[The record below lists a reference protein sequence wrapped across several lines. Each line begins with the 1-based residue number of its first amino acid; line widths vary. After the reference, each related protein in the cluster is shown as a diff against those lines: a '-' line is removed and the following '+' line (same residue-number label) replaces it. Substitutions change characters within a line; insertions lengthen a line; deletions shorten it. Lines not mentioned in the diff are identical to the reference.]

1 MLSLRQL
8 WVIGS
13 DSRQRRIREEI
24 ARPIDESLL
33 WATILLVMFGLVMVY
48 SASIALPESSRYS
61 FAASGGSWFESSIYF
76 VKRHLVAICVGTVAA
91 VVAFGVPPNLWQR
104 FAAWLFLGGLVLLG
118 LVLIPGVGIEVLG
131 ARRWLPLGFMTLQPS
146 EVMKLL
152 VVIYAADYTV
162 RKQDVMQSLAKGILP
177 MGCAVG
183 LVGLLLMMEP
193 DLGAF
198 IVVCGIAGG
207 MLFLGGINGRLF
219 VGLVVVALA
228 SFALVI
234 AFSDFRR
241 ERIFAYLDPF
251 AEAYKHGKGYQ
262 LGQSLIAFGRGEW
275 FGVGLGASVEK
286 LHYLPEPHTDFLL
299 AVIGEE
305 LGLIG
310 VLVVIALFFW
320 LVRRVFEIGRQA
332 VALDQTFNGMVAY
345 GVALWIA
352 CQSFINMGVNLGVLP
367 TKGLT
372 LPLMSYGGSALLCNL
387 VSLAIVMR
395 IDFENRRL
403 MRGGR

>member
-1 MLSLRQL
+1 MLSVRQL
-8 WVIGS
+8 IALGT
-13 DSRQRRIREEI
+13 DSRRRRIREEI
-24 ARPIDESLL
+24 ARPVDESLI
-33 WATILLVMFGLVMVY
+33 WAVVLLIMLGLVMVY
-48 SASIALPESSRYS
+48 SSSIALPESARYGN
-61 FAASGGSWFESSIYF
+61 FSSVHF
-76 VKRHLVAICVGTVAA
+76 LLRHAISMVIGLCAGLVAFA
-91 VVAFGVPPNLWQR
+91 VPPQHWQR
-104 FAAWLFLGGLVLLG
+104 FASYFFVGGLVLLA
-118 LVLIPGVGIEVLG
+118 LVLIPGIGREVLG
-131 ARRWLPLGFMTLQPS
+131 ARRWIPLGIMNLQPS

-152 VVIYAADYTV
+152 VVLYAADYTV
-162 RKQDVMQSLAKGILP
+162 RKQEVMQRFRKGILP
-177 MGCAVG
+177 MGFAVA
-183 LVGLLLMMEP
+183 LVGLLLNLEP

-198 IVVCGIAGG
+198 IVICGIAAG

-219 VGLVVVALA
+219 AALVFVSLT
-228 SFALVI
+228 SFVLVI

-310 VLVVIALFFW
+310 VLIVIGLFFW
-320 LVRRVFEIGRQA
+320 LVRRIFDIGRQA
-332 VALDQTFNGMVAY
+332 IALDQTFNGMVAY
-345 GVALWIA
+345 GIALWLA
-352 CQSFINMGVNLGVLP
+352 CQAFINMGVNLGVLP

-372 LPLMSYGGSALLCNL
+372 LPLMSYGGSALLFNMI
-387 VSLAIVMR
+387 SIAIVLR

>member
-1 MLSLRQL
+1 M
-8 WVIGS
+8 
-13 DSRQRRIREEI
+13 
-24 ARPIDESLL
+24 
-33 WATILLVMFGLVMVY
+33 
-48 SASIALPESSRYS
+48 
-61 FAASGGSWFESSIYF
+61 
-76 VKRHLVAICVGTVAA
+76 
-91 VVAFGVPPNLWQR
+91 
-104 FAAWLFLGGLVLLG
+104 LLG

-131 ARRWLPLGFMTLQPS
+131 ARRWLPLKFMTMQPS
-146 EVMKLL
+146 EVMKLM

-162 RKQDVMQSLAKGILP
+162 RKQEVMQSLARGILP

-219 VGLVVVALA
+219 AGLVVVALT
-228 SFALVI
+228 SFVLVI

-305 LGLIG
+305 LGLLG
-310 VLVVIALFFW
+310 VLVVLGLFFW
-320 LVRRVFEIGRQA
+320 LVRRLFEIGRQA

-345 GVALWIA
+345 GVAIWIA
-352 CQSFINMGVNLGVLP
+352 CQAFINMGVNLGVLP

-372 LPLMSYGGSALLCNL
+372 LPLMSFGGSALLCTL
-387 VSLAIVMR
+387 VALAIVMR

-403 MRGGR
+403 MRGNR